1 VSAPL
6 VELTARYKGIRRRG
20 RAGDFIYPN
29 EDGTFRVLADCEIIN
44 GETTGNPIGVWIG
57 GVTSEE
63 LGKAA
68 ARVEDSGEPAE
79 PTNDSTSLGAILS
92 HRLIPFCHYRFY
104 GTHKEYRG
112 EPQFSARSFTLA
124 EQHDRGAVVRYLE
137 AAGAGYGFGAA
148 SASTLFDKFGAAAVT
163 VVRTD
168 PETAHA
174 ALKAAGRCRVS
185 LANMKVIASILER
198 SERTENTR
206 IAIDG
211 IIRGMGFP
219 RDLPKTL
226 ISLYGVRAADV
237 LKTETFRLVEDGVY
251 GCGFAKVDA
260 LYMKMGL
267 PPNAMVRQMFS
278 AIHGLKKDR
287 SGSAWFP
294 VQFAEAAIEKN
305 VGGVEINPPQ
315 AIKEAIEKEYLST
328 VFTSS
333 PGGAP
338 LVHASGEQPGGR
350 IQWIA
355 ERRRDSAELL
365 IAEKLAQLAL
375 ATPHWP
381 RVEECKG
388 ISDHQA
394 AALVK
399 ATMGAVCSL
408 IGGPGTGKSH
418 TTAAYIKACIA
429 KFGSEN
435 IAVAAPTNKAAVRLT
450 NALRANDIDL
460 TAVSEHRLLGVDSVQ
475 GSVWTFR
482 HNERKPIRYKVIF
495 LDESSMRAPN
505 MLCSILRACPAGTHI
520 MFVGDTMQ
528 LPPIEPGAAFRDML
542 GSGVLP
548 FGELTEPQRNA
559 GDIVFACDDIR
570 RGVEFRQSAKL
581 DWRREEGDDRPP
593 ANFKFVRAENPDAQ
607 VERLVEVLQM
617 MGGEGFDPTWDC
629 QVMVALNKQGKV
641 SRLPLNEMLQRE
653 LNPNGSGPKGA
664 VYLTGDKVVCEANG
678 MYKLAE
684 KPTSLDANSEAE
696 KTTFIAKGEFGRV
709 TESEPSKVVVEFE
722 GRGEAGTVIVPVFN
736 AKVATRE
743 DEENAASVEET
754 EEGGGDESGG
764 DGGTRLSLAYACT
777 VHKLQGAEAAVALPM
792 VDESMAARG
801 ICTKEHFFTAI
812 SRGKVLTLPIGKIE
826 VARGFCRRSAL
837 DGRKTFLKERI
848 VAAINNRKLEELL

>member
-1 VSAPL
+1 
-6 VELTARYKGIRRRG
+6 
-20 RAGDFIYPN
+20 
-29 EDGTFRVLADCEIIN
+29 
-44 GETTGNPIGVWIG
+44 
-57 GVTSEE
+57 
-63 LGKAA
+63 
-68 ARVEDSGEPAE
+68 
-79 PTNDSTSLGAILS
+79 
-92 HRLIPFCHYRFY
+92 
-104 GTHKEYRG
+104 
-112 EPQFSARSFTLA
+112 
-124 EQHDRGAVVRYLE
+124 
-137 AAGAGYGFGAA
+137 
-148 SASTLFDKFGAAAVT
+148 
-163 VVRTD
+163 
-168 PETAHA
+168 
-174 ALKAAGRCRVS
+174 
-185 LANMKVIASILER
+185 
-198 SERTENTR
+198 
-206 IAIDG
+206 
-211 IIRGMGFP
+211 
-219 RDLPKTL
+219 
-226 ISLYGVRAADV
+226 
-237 LKTETFRLVEDGVY
+237 
-251 GCGFAKVDA
+251 
-260 LYMKMGL
+260 
-267 PPNAMVRQMFS
+267 
-278 AIHGLKKDR
+278 
-287 SGSAWFP
+287 
-294 VQFAEAAIEKN
+294 
-305 VGGVEINPPQ
+305 
-315 AIKEAIEKEYLST
+315 
-328 VFTSS
+328 
-333 PGGAP
+333 
-338 LVHASGEQPGGR
+338 
-350 IQWIA
+350 
-355 ERRRDSAELL
+355 
-365 IAEKLAQLAL
+365 
-375 ATPHWP
+375 
-381 RVEECKG
+381 
-388 ISDHQA
+388 
-394 AALVK
+394 
-399 ATMGAVCSL
+399 
-408 IGGPGTGKSH
+408 
-418 TTAAYIKACIA
+418 
-429 KFGSEN
+429 
-435 IAVAAPTNKAAVRLT
+435 
-450 NALRANDIDL
+450 
-460 TAVSEHRLLGVDSVQ
+460 
-475 GSVWTFR
+475 
-482 HNERKPIRYKVIF
+482 
-495 LDESSMRAPN
+495 
-505 MLCSILRACPAGTHI
+505 

>member
-137 AAGAGYGFGAA
+137 AAGAGYGLGAA

-198 SERTENTR
+198 SAKTEDTR

-211 IIRGMGFP
+211 IIRGIGFP
-219 RDLPKTL
+219 RDLPKEL
-226 ISLYGVRAADV
+226 IRRYGAKAADV
-237 LKTETFRLVEDGVY
+237 LKTDPFRLLVDNFY
-251 GCGFAKVDA
+251 GCGFAKVDN
-260 LYMKMGL
+260 LYQKLGL
-267 PPNAMVRQMFS
+267 PLDDLKRQMFCGVN
-278 AIHGLKKDR
+278 AIHKDR
-287 SGSAWFP
+287 SGSTWFP
-294 VQFAEAAIEKN
+294 VQFVEKAIEAK
-305 VGGVEINPPQ
+305 VGDAEVQPGKAVRLGIHGG
-315 AIKEAIEKEYLST
+315 YLSE
-328 VFTSS
+328 VFTST

-837 DGRKTFLKERI
+837 DGRKTFLHERI
-848 VAAINNRKLEELL
+848 VAAVNGRKLEELL

>member
-1 VSAPL
+1 
-6 VELTARYKGIRRRG
+6 
-20 RAGDFIYPN
+20 
-29 EDGTFRVLADCEIIN
+29 
-44 GETTGNPIGVWIG
+44 
-57 GVTSEE
+57 
-63 LGKAA
+63 
-68 ARVEDSGEPAE
+68 
-79 PTNDSTSLGAILS
+79 
-92 HRLIPFCHYRFY
+92 
-104 GTHKEYRG
+104 
-112 EPQFSARSFTLA
+112 
-124 EQHDRGAVVRYLE
+124 
-137 AAGAGYGFGAA
+137 
-148 SASTLFDKFGAAAVT
+148 
-163 VVRTD
+163 
-168 PETAHA
+168 
-174 ALKAAGRCRVS
+174 
-185 LANMKVIASILER
+185 MKVIASILER
-198 SERTENTR
+198 SARTEDTR

-211 IIRGMGFP
+211 IIRGIGFP
-219 RDLPKTL
+219 RDLPKEL
-226 ISLYGVRAADV
+226 IRRYGAKAADV
-237 LKTETFRLVEDGVY
+237 LKTDPFRLLVDKFY
-251 GCGFAKVDA
+251 GCGFAKVDN
-260 LYMKMGL
+260 LYQKLGL
-267 PPNAMVRQMFS
+267 PLDDLKRQMFCGIN
-278 AIHGLKKDR
+278 AIHKDR
-287 SGSAWFP
+287 SGSTWFP
-294 VQFAEAAIEKN
+294 VQFLEKAIEAK
-305 VGGVEINPPQ
+305 VGGAEVQPWKAVRLGIRDG
-315 AIKEAIEKEYLST
+315 YLSE
-328 VFTSS
+328 VFTDS

-365 IAEKLAQLAL
+365 IAEKLAQLAT
-375 ATPHWP
+375 AIPQWP
-381 RVEECKG
+381 RIEDCHIG
-388 ISDHQA
+388 DGGLSNHQA
-394 AALVK
+394 AALAK
-399 ATMGAVCSL
+399 ATKGPVCSL
-408 IGGPGTGKSH
+408 IGGPGTGKSRS
-418 TTAAYIKACIA
+418 TAVYIRACIA

-528 LPPIEPGAAFRDML
+528 LPPIEPGAPFRDML

-570 RGVEFRQSAKL
+570 RGVEFRQSEWL
-581 DWRREEGDDRPP
+581 DWKCSDRPP

-607 VERLVEVLQM
+607 VEKLIQVLAM
-617 MGGEGFDPTWDC
+617 MEREAFDPVWDC

-684 KPTSLDANSEAE
+684 KPESDDDEE
-696 KTTFIAKGEFGRV
+696 TTFIAKGEFGRV

-722 GRGEAGTVIVPVFN
+722 GRGAAGTVIVPVFN
-736 AKVATRE
+736 ARAAARE
-743 DEENAASVEET
+743 DDENSASVEET
-754 EEGGGDESGG
+754 EEGAESETSGG
-764 DGGTRLSLAYACT
+764 DGGARLSLAYACT
-777 VHKLQGAEAAVALPM
+777 THKMQGSECKVGLPM

-837 DGRKTFLKERI
+837 DGRKTFLHERI
-848 VAAINNRKLEELL
+848 VAAVNGRKLEELL

>member
-1 VSAPL
+1 MPAPL

-20 RAGDFIYPN
+20 KFGDFIYPN

-44 GETTGNPIGVWIG
+44 GETTGKEIGVWIG
-57 GVTSEE
+57 GVTAEE
-63 LGKAA
+63 LGKVATRDDA
-68 ARVEDSGEPAE
+68 NSAD
-79 PTNDSTSLGAILS
+79 DSTSLGAILS

-112 EPQFSARSFTLA
+112 EPQFAARSFTLA

-211 IIRGMGFP
+211 IIRGIGFP
-219 RDLPKTL
+219 RNLPKEL
-226 ISLYGVRAADV
+226 IQRYGVRAADI
-237 LKTETFRLVEDGVY
+237 LKTDPFRLIEDGVY

-260 LYMKMGL
+260 LYMRMGL
-267 PPNAMVRQMFS
+267 PPNAMVRQVFS

-287 SGSAWFP
+287 SGSVWFP

-381 RVEECKG
+381 RVEDCHG

-399 ATMGAVCSL
+399 ATRGAVCSL
-408 IGGPGTGKSH
+408 IGGPGTGKSY

-482 HNERKPIRYKVIF
+482 HNENRPLRYKVIF

-528 LPPIEPGAAFRDML
+528 LPPIEPGAPFRDML

-581 DWRREEGDDRPP
+581 DWKSSPP

-607 VERLVEVLQM
+607 VQRLVEVLRM
-617 MGGEGFDPTWDC
+617 MGSEGFDPVWDC

-641 SRLPLNEMLQRE
+641 SRLPLNELLQRE

-664 VYLTGDKVVCEANG
+664 VYLTGDKVVCEQNG

-684 KPTSLDANSEAE
+684 KPTSLDANDEAAE
-696 KTTFIAKGEFGRV
+696 TTFIAKGEFGRV
-709 TESEPSKVVVEFE
+709 VESEPSKVVVEFE
-722 GRGEAGTVIVPVFN
+722 GRGAAGTVIVPVFN
-736 AKVATRE
+736 ARVAARE
-743 DEENAASVEET
+743 DEENAASVEES
-754 EEGGGDESGG
+754 EDGPEVEG
-764 DGGTRLSLAYACT
+764 DGGTRLSLAYAAT
-777 VHKLQGAEAAVALPM
+777 VHKMQGSECKVGLPM

-801 ICTKEHFFTAI
+801 ICTKEHFFTSI

-837 DGRKTFLKERI
+837 DGRKTFLRERI
-848 VAAINNRKLEELL
+848 VAAVNGRKLEELL

>member
-1 VSAPL
+1 
-6 VELTARYKGIRRRG
+6 
-20 RAGDFIYPN
+20 
-29 EDGTFRVLADCEIIN
+29 
-44 GETTGNPIGVWIG
+44 
-57 GVTSEE
+57 
-63 LGKAA
+63 
-68 ARVEDSGEPAE
+68 
-79 PTNDSTSLGAILS
+79 
-92 HRLIPFCHYRFY
+92 
-104 GTHKEYRG
+104 
-112 EPQFSARSFTLA
+112 
-124 EQHDRGAVVRYLE
+124 
-137 AAGAGYGFGAA
+137 
-148 SASTLFDKFGAAAVT
+148 
-163 VVRTD
+163 
-168 PETAHA
+168 
-174 ALKAAGRCRVS
+174 
-185 LANMKVIASILER
+185 
-198 SERTENTR
+198 
-206 IAIDG
+206 
-211 IIRGMGFP
+211 
-219 RDLPKTL
+219 
-226 ISLYGVRAADV
+226 
-237 LKTETFRLVEDGVY
+237 
-251 GCGFAKVDA
+251 
-260 LYMKMGL
+260 
-267 PPNAMVRQMFS
+267 
-278 AIHGLKKDR
+278 
-287 SGSAWFP
+287 
-294 VQFAEAAIEKN
+294 
-305 VGGVEINPPQ
+305 
-315 AIKEAIEKEYLST
+315 
-328 VFTSS
+328 
-333 PGGAP
+333 
-338 LVHASGEQPGGR
+338 
-350 IQWIA
+350 
-355 ERRRDSAELL
+355 LL

-394 AALVK
+394 AALEK
-399 ATMGAVCSL
+399 ATRGAVCSL

-482 HNERKPIRYKVIF
+482 HNENRPLRYKVIF

-505 MLCSILRACPAGTHI
+505 MLCSILRACPTGTHI

-528 LPPIEPGAAFRDML
+528 LPPIDPGAPFRDML

-570 RGVEFRQSAKL
+570 RGVEFRQSARL
-581 DWRREEGDDRPP
+581 DWMASPP

-617 MGGEGFDPTWDC
+617 MGAEGFDPVWDC

-664 VYLTGDKVVCEANG
+664 VYLTGDKVVCEQNG

-684 KPTSLDANSEAE
+684 KPESDDDEE
-696 KTTFIAKGEFGRV
+696 TTFIAKGEFGRV
-709 TESEPSKVVVEFE
+709 TESEPSKVVIEFE
-722 GRGEAGTVIVPVFN
+722 GRGAAGTVIVPVFN
-736 AKVATRE
+736 ARSAARE

-754 EEGGGDESGG
+754 DGEETEGSGDSGK
-764 DGGTRLSLAYACT
+764 LSLAYAAT
-777 VHKLQGAEAAVALPM
+777 VHKCQGAETRIALPI
-792 VDESMAARG
+792 VDESLGTRG
-801 ICTKEHFFTAI
+801 TREWFFTAI
-812 SRGKVLTLPIGKIE
+812 SRGKLLTLPIGKIE